1 MNLTL
6 NNFMAYILA
15 ITMVI
20 QSYSKVFF
28 ASDTIFQNIFFYAL
42 VFFSILIVSISKFR
56 LIDIFLII
64 TSLIIY
70 LAFGNGFAL
79 KLFLVS
85 LAVRCLDINKLLR
98 CYLLLATIAFITVI
112 LFNVGGDNSLIYFKG
127 DGVFR
132 IARET
137 LGFDN
142 PNKPFYY
149 LLPIFCCFVFLYF
162 KRYPISCITAIII
175 VTYAVYIKTLTTT
188 GLFSNALLVLMLLI
202 YYFLPNK
209 TNRILGNPLLIT
221 CSIIVLYFAS
231 FFIAFT
237 YHSDSNVNFFL
248 SHRPEYWYEIIRTT
262 NIYLLI
268 FGQALDLQL
277 VPLDNSYIH
286 SVIYMGA
293 FFCIIMIFCYWLG
306 LTRAKLRGVNISIIS
321 ILCIYV
327 FFYSFGETL
336 LVGPTLNITFII
348 IFNYIR
354 DHNKYESIDLQP

>member
-149 LLPIFCCFVFLYF
+149 LLPIFCCFVFLNSKLANRQSRCCHCF
-162 KRYPISCITAIII
+162 PSPPHFFFPPVKFLHIFREQSC
-175 VTYAVYIKTLTTT
+175 K
-188 GLFSNALLVLMLLI
+188 
-202 YYFLPNK
+202 
-209 TNRILGNPLLIT
+209 
-221 CSIIVLYFAS
+221 
-231 FFIAFT
+231 
-237 YHSDSNVNFFL
+237 
-248 SHRPEYWYEIIRTT
+248 
-262 NIYLLI
+262 
-268 FGQALDLQL
+268 
-277 VPLDNSYIH
+277 
-286 SVIYMGA
+286 SVECA
-293 FFCIIMIFCYWLG
+293 
-306 LTRAKLRGVNISIIS
+306 A
-321 ILCIYV
+321 
-327 FFYSFGETL
+327 
-336 LVGPTLNITFII
+336 
-348 IFNYIR
+348 
-354 DHNKYESIDLQP
+354 